1 MVLGGFEIE
10 SLDQIEVVINLQD
23 VQDVQ
28 VGYCVPV
35 VFEVLQ
41 ESEIIGIL

>member
-28 VGYCVPV
+28 VGYSVPV